1 MTIDNLKM
9 NIKIPYFAKY
19 KTIIKTNNN
28 ISCKA
33 KSRTCNCHQ
42 LRQYMYLKYSA
53 KSNMNTCI
61 KVCCLELI
69 PGNYW
74 LI

>member
-42 LRQYMYLKYSA
+42 LRQYMYLKNSA

-69 PGNYW
+69 SGNYW

>member
-19 KTIIKTNNN
+19 NTIIKTNIN

-42 LRQYMYLKYSA
+42 LRQLHVSKKQKEIKYEHMYNRVLSR
-53 KSNMNTCI
+53 TDTR
-61 KVCCLELI
+61 
-69 PGNYW
+69 
-74 LI
+74 

>member
-9 NIKIPYFAKY
+9 NIKIPYFAQY

-42 LRQYMYLKYSA
+42 LRQYMYLKNSA

-69 PGNYW
+69 PSNYW